1 MAKVQVAVVK
11 VLNEGIDKAVK
22 DVIDHVGGIRK
33 FVKKGQRVLLKPNL
47 AYPYPPPATT
57 DPRVVGAVARL
68 CLEAGASEVLVG
80 DSSAYS
86 KKRILGTGEWTNREV
101 IERTGMYRAVEEA
114 GAKMVDFDEAEWR
127 PVKIPNGIILREVP
141 IAASVLDADVLIN
154 IPAMKTHLEVLAT
167 LGLKNYHGIIPDHW
181 KVQWHKDEISQKI
194 VDLHKVVHTD
204 LTVMDGLVGMEGL
217 GPRLGGS
224 VRMDLVLASAD
235 IVALD
240 AIAAEIMGFGAWEI
254 ECTRLAATQ
263 GIGNG
268 DLTQIEVLGETVEKV
283 RKYFQRPD
291 VRISGLYPGINV
303 IQGGPCIHCYGRAKI
318 FIEALLAAKLPDNAC
333 IHTLLVGI
341 NPRQPELREVEG
353 NVAFVGDCAISTAA
367 NFRYGLGTRA
377 VCVDGCP
384 PIASVHKV
392 IKRLS
397 DEQAKGIEG
406 KGRR

>member
-1 MAKVQVAVVK
+1 MAKARVAVVK
-11 VLNEGIDKAVK
+11 VREAAIDKAVREA
-22 DVIDHVGGIRK
+22 IDHVGGISTY
-33 FVKKGQRVLLKPNL
+33 VKKGQKVLIKPNL

-57 DPRVVGAVARL
+57 DPRVVQAIVRL
-68 CLEAGASEVLVG
+68 CFQAGAAAVRVG

-86 KKRILGTGEWTNREV
+86 KKRILGTGEWTNKEV
-101 IERTGMYRAVEEA
+101 IERTGMYRAVEEV
-114 GAKMVDFDEAEWR
+114 GAEMVDFDVEEWR

-154 IPAMKTHLEVLAT
+154 APAMKTHLETLAT

-194 VDLHKVVHTD
+194 VDLHKVVRTH

-224 VRMDLVLASAD
+224 IPMGLVLASAD

-240 AIAAEIMGFGAWEI
+240 VVATEIMGFGAWEV

-263 GIGNG
+263 GIGVG
-268 DLTQIEVLGETVEKV
+268 DLAQIEVVGEAIAGV
-283 RKYFQRPD
+283 RKSFQRPD
-291 VRISGLYPGINV
+291 VRISGMYPGITV

-318 FIEALLAAKLPDNAC
+318 FIEALLAAKLPENAG
-333 IHTLLVGI
+333 IDTLLVGI
-341 NPRQPELREVEG
+341 NPRQPQLDEVKG
-353 NVAFVGDCAISTAA
+353 RVAFVGDCAISTAA

-392 IKRLS
+392 IDRLNA
-397 DEQAKGIEG
+397 EA
-406 KGRR
+406 GRQKPG